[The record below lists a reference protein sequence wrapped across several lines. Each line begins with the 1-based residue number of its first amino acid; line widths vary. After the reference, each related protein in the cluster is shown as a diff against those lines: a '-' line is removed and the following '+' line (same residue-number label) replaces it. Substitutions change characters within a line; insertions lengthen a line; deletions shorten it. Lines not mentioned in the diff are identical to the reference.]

1 MKFDVYMRV
10 TCHMDAIEAKNEESA
25 KKKAMALMLKQAK
38 KEDPYTEQLY
48 FFETEY
54 KVDRDD
60 YYDLEE
66 N

>member
-1 MKFDVYMRV
+1 MKV
-10 TCHMDAIEAKNEESA
+10 TCHIDAIEAKDEQTA

-38 KEDPYTEQLY
+38 KDDPYTEQLY
-48 FFETEY
+48 YFETEY

>member
-1 MKFDVYMRV
+1 MKFDVYMKV
-10 TCHMDAIEAKNEESA
+10 TCHIDAIEAKDEESA

-38 KEDPYTEQLY
+38 KDDPYTEQLY
-48 FFETEY
+48 YFETEY